1 MARRPTQHAHTQ
13 AHTPT
18 RWPPRHARARRA
30 RQDARAPHRRRPV
43 WRAQQDARAP
53 HMDVAWRARHAA
65 RTPHAGAARRAQHD
79 AHARAPHDGWHAAR
93 NVVRAAPHA
102 IGARDAPRARPCPPK
117 AEKSPEA
124 SRTFYDGRDD
134 SGRLQ
139 KTRERPRRGWNARE
153 QPGWPMS
160 VRAQPR
166 SLQTRPEA
174 SMSVQRHTMT
184 VRSVM

>member
-1 MARRPTQHAHTQ
+1 MRTGSSAWHDGQPSMRT
-13 AHTPT
+13 
-18 RWPPRHARARRA
+18 
-30 RQDARAPHRRRPV
+30 RRRTRPPDG
-43 WRAQQDARAP
+43 RPGTHGQGAR
-53 HMDVAWRARHAA
+53 
-65 RTPHAGAARRAQHD
+65 
-79 AHARAPHDGWHAAR
+79 
-93 NVVRAAPHA
+93 APHA

-184 VRSVM
+184 VRSVMVGPECSRVKCKGPNRLGSSR